1 MAHRLAPKAELD
13 LDDIWHYVAT
23 NASIE
28 TADRLV
34 DSLTM
39 RFFLLSRYP
48 RVGRRRDHLRPGIR
62 SVPVGEYIVLYRLEG
77 EDVLILRVVRG
88 RRDLE
93 ALLLEE

>member
-23 NASIE
+23 HASIE
-28 TADRLV
+28 TADRVV
-34 DSLTM
+34 DSLTT

-62 SVPVGEYIVLYRLEG
+62 SFPVGECIVLYRLEG

-88 RRDLE
+88 SRDLE